1 MNREFIINIFFL
13 IFINLLVKPFY
24 LFGIDRVVQ
33 NEVPQAEYGLY
44 FALFNFTF
52 LFQIINDFGLQNYN
66 NRNIAM
72 NPGALDKTFPAI
84 LFLKLMLGGVFL
96 LFITVGFQWL
106 GFPEEQLP
114 LLWLIG
120 GNWILLSLV
129 LYFRSNIS
137 GLGFYRLDSF
147 LSVLDKFL
155 LIIIAGILLW
165 TPVLPRPFRIEWFV
179 YAQSLSLFLTA
190 CIIFFL
196 VYQKLEKFVF
206 RINFSTLK
214 NLLRQSLPYAL
225 AVFLMTVYFR
235 IDGVMIERMLPDGKN
250 EAALYA
256 SAYRLLDT
264 ANIFG
269 FLFAGL
275 LLPMFATLIKNK
287 DQITPLLRLS
297 FQLIWAGAIVL
308 SIACFFYQEEIMV
321 SLYDSGSAYSGQI
334 FGVLILSFVAL
345 SGSYIYGTLLVAKG
359 VLKKM
364 NYVFATGLLL
374 NFALN
379 YYLIPSHKAL
389 GAAVATLIT
398 QIFIF
403 IADIFLA
410 KITFRLPVDFRW
422 LARVVLFS
430 FLVIIVSW
438 MLHQYLAFNWFVK
451 FIGSIFSG
459 IILAF
464 LFKLISISEIKK
476 LLKAG

>member
-1 MNREFIINIFFL
+1 MNREFIINLFFL
-13 IFINLLVKPFY
+13 IFINLLIKPFY

-33 NEVPQAEYGLY
+33 NEVAQAEYGLY
-44 FALFNFTF
+44 FALFNFTY

-72 NPGALDKTFPAI
+72 NPKELDRTFPSI
-84 LFLKLMLGGVFL
+84 LLLKLGLGGLFLLLITIGFL
-96 LFITVGFQWL
+96 LL
-106 GFPEEQLP
+106 DFPRAQMP
-114 LLWLIG
+114 LLWMIG

-165 TPVLPRPFRIEWFV
+165 TPILPRPFKIEWFV
-179 YAQSLSLFLTA
+179 YAQSASLFLTA
-190 CIIFFL
+190 TIIFFL
-196 VYQKLEKFVF
+196 VYQKLEKFDPKL
-206 RINFSTLK
+206 NFQVLK
-214 NLLRQSLPYAL
+214 KLLKESLPYAL

-235 IDGVMIERMLPDGKN
+235 IDGVMIERMLPDGKE

-275 LLPMFATLIKNK
+275 LLPMFTTLFRNK
-287 DQITPLLRLS
+287 ESIRSLLRLS
-297 FQLIWAGAIVL
+297 FQLIWAGAVVL
-308 SIACFFYQEEIMV
+308 SISCFFYQKQIMV
-321 SLYDSGSAYSGQI
+321 TLYDSGSRYSGQI
-334 FGVLILSFVAL
+334 FGVLILSFLAL

-364 NYVFATGLLL
+364 NIVFAIGLLL
-374 NFALN
+374 NFTLN
-379 YYLIPSHKAL
+379 YYLIPGHKAL
-389 GAAVATLIT
+389 GAAFATLVT

-403 IADIFLA
+403 VADIYLA
-410 KITFRLPVDFRW
+410 KTILHLPTQVKWMIQLGVFSI
-422 LARVVLFS
+422 LMIVNAIVLN
-430 FLVIIVSW
+430 
-438 MLHQYLAFNWFVK
+438 QYLDAFWFVK
-451 FIGSIFSG
+451 FSSTIFLG

-464 LFKLISISEIKK
+464 VLKLISFSEIKK
-476 LLKAG
+476 LLMTR